1 MVSAAVPKVHVHP
14 GSHRRWHPALE
25 TLHDDLPLLLAMS
38 VVYRV
43 SLGRLVKAAAGEE
56 KP

>member
-1 MVSAAVPKVHVHP
+1 MKIGDAARALGLSERHLYRIEDGTTPPKR
-14 GSHRRWHPALE
+14 S
-25 TLHDDLPLLLAMS
+25 LLLAMS